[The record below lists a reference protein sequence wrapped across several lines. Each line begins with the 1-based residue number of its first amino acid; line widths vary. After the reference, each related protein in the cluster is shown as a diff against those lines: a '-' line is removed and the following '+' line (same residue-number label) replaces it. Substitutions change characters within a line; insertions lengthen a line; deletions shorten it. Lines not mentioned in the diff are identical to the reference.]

1 MTEIEK
7 ALEYADGIECETA
20 YSVTLA
26 AAYRAE
32 KNEAEV
38 LRDTLRVFIAN
49 TNEQRILKLKEKTR
63 ADDLEAEN
71 ARLREAVNDAHRFLS
86 EFKVVSDED
95 SMGSAFFTART
106 SEDWYYILL
115 NKLSS
120 LSQKPTSRDKSGE
133 INPDGVDYGCFKL
146 DDEWPS

>member
-71 ARLREAVNDAHRFLS
+71 ARLREELEPLIKILDPEPFGTLS
-86 EFKVVSDED
+86 G
-95 SMGSAFFTART
+95 MGSLDKRLEWYDKMRPLRESARKALT
-106 SEDWYYILL
+106 PSTP
-115 NKLSS
+115 SHA
-120 LSQKPTSRDKSGE
+120 GE
-133 INPDGVDYGCFKL
+133 IDPTHADYGCFKTRN
-146 DDEWPS
+146 EFPS